1 MKFLSISF
9 LFFVMSAVTVFSA
22 NADDY
27 GLQINSYAS
36 LDSEATSLILNDGK
50 PLSLHRKPLEFS
62 FSLFNRQDRPF
73 GCVLR
78 MISQDGF
85 SIDLMNTVDHRGEYR
100 PQVVAGA
107 DYSVIPSEIQWNQWV
122 DVRLS
127 LNPKEGTIAVDYNG
141 TLVNIHSEF
150 LSKVKE
156 LRFAF
161 GNCPF
166 EGFGVNSVASVSVR
180 DVKILSDGQLVRHW
194 PLMRHSSKSTYD
206 EVVGA
211 GAAAINP
218 VWIADESISLKSV
231 YQADYD
237 HFVDVVYDGEES
249 FYIMCPDG
257 RIDVRNIV
265 TGEGSQ
271 IKPRRD
277 GGISPSNAP
286 NQSKWCNDDM
296 ILSYCIAQNRY
307 GVYDLKTNR
316 WDNKVQPDPKNI
328 YWNVTTSWDDTRGS
342 LYCFGG
348 YGFFH
353 FSNILRVF
361 TPTDPESFKI
371 VTLNKIA
378 PRFFASS
385 VVIGDSLYVFGGEGS
400 RTGNQGIVE
409 EYFYDLYR
417 VNLDTFEE
425 SLIWESDNLPFGKFI
440 PGENLVYDESEGCF
454 YTTAITDD
462 DFILVKLDV
471 DDPVIEPM
479 SLPAG
484 VRIGANIQYSNL
496 YRNKNGDALYALFI
510 QADNSQST
518 KLDIMQIALPLRPVD
533 EVIVAVSADEGGDKV
548 LPMYLI
554 LLIVILSVTV
564 TAAVVVYFIIS
575 KDVSRKRIK
584 NLKDITDLEELYD
597 FSRNSISILGH
608 FHVRNRDG
616 QDISSQFSPTLRKL
630 LSILIIYTVKYKQG
644 ILGDKLNMLIW
655 AYKPEGTASNNRNV
669 YISRLRAVLEG
680 IDGVSIVTKNKYLS
694 ISFTDEVLCDY
705 RELMRLVDEYESEK
719 DLSCLLSLVLRG
731 PLLPNLEDEWV
742 SEFKN
747 EYSSMVLSFLNEQI
761 DNPGMSE
768 SVRIR
773 LADTIML
780 YDKLNERA
788 LKIKCTISHANGN
801 IASAK
806 ESYDMFCR
814 EYASVIGEEY
824 GVSFKQIIS

>member
-9 LFFVMSAVTVFSA
+9 LFFLMSAVTVFSA

-36 LDSEATSLILNDGK
+36 LDSETTSLVLNDGK
-50 PLSLHRKPLEFS
+50 PLSLRRKPLEFS
-62 FSLFNRQDRPF
+62 FSLYNSTDRPF

-127 LNPKEGTIAVDYNG
+127 LNPKDGAIAVDYNG
-141 TLVNIHSEF
+141 TSVNIHSEY
-150 LSKVKE
+150 LKKVKE
-156 LRFAF
+156 LRFSF

-194 PLMRHSSKSTYD
+194 PLMSHSSKATYD
-206 EVVGA
+206 EVAGA
-211 GAAAINP
+211 GATAVNP
-218 VWIADESISLKSV
+218 TWLADESISLKSV
-231 YQADYD
+231 YEASYD

-257 RIDVRNIV
+257 RIDVRNVV
-265 TGEGSQ
+265 TGEESQ
-271 IKPRRD
+271 IKTRQD
-277 GGISPSNAP
+277 GGVSPSNAP
-286 NQSKWCNDDM
+286 NQARWCNDDM

-307 GVYDLKTNR
+307 GVYDLHTNR

-328 YWNVTTSWDDTRGS
+328 YWNVTTSWDEVRGS

-361 TPTDPESFKI
+361 TPSDPDSFKI

-385 VVIGDSLYVFGGEGS
+385 VVLGDSLYIFGGEGS

-409 EYFYDLYR
+409 EYFYDLYK

-425 SLIWESDNLPFGKFI
+425 TLVWESGHLPFGKFI
-440 PGENLVYDESEGCF
+440 PGENLVYDEKESCF

-462 DFILVKLDV
+462 DFILTKLHV
-471 DDPVIEPM
+471 DSPVIEPM

-484 VRIGANIQYSNL
+484 VRIGSNIQYSNL
-496 YRNKNGDALYALFI
+496 YRNKAGDALYALFI
-510 QADNSQST
+510 QSDDSQST
-518 KLDIMQIALPLRPVD
+518 KVDIMQIALPLRPVE
-533 EVIVAVSADEGGDKV
+533 EVIVSLPDEEEDKAVS
-548 LPMYLI
+548 LY
-554 LLIVILSVTV
+554 VILVTV
-564 TAAVVVYFIIS
+564 IIVTTVLVAIVVYYITN
-575 KDVSRKRIK
+575 KNVDRKRIR
-584 NLKDITDLEELYD
+584 NMKDIADLDTLYD

-630 LSILIIYTVKYKQG
+630 LAVLIIYTVKYKQG

-680 IDGVSIVTKNKYLS
+680 MDGVSINTKNKYLS
-694 ISFTDEVLCDY
+694 VSFSDEVLCDY
-705 RELMRLVDEYESEK
+705 KELMRLVDESESDH
-719 DLSCLLSLVLRG
+719 DLSRLLSLVLRG

-742 SEFKN
+742 NEFKT

-761 DNPGMSE
+761 ENEGMPE
-768 SVRIR
+768 SIRVR

-806 ESYDMFCR
+806 EAYDAFCG

-824 GVSFKQIIS
+824 GVSFKQIIT

>member
-9 LFFVMSAVTVFSA
+9 LFFLMSAVTVFSA

-36 LDSEATSLILNDGK
+36 LDSETTSLVLNDGK
-50 PLSLHRKPLEFS
+50 PLSLRRKPLEFS
-62 FSLFNRQDRPF
+62 FSLYNSTDRPF

-127 LNPKEGTIAVDYNG
+127 LNPKDGAIAVDYNG
-141 TLVNIHSEF
+141 TSVNIHSEY
-150 LSKVKE
+150 LKKVKE
-156 LRFAF
+156 LRFSF

-194 PLMRHSSKSTYD
+194 PLMSHSSKATYD
-206 EVVGA
+206 EVAGA
-211 GAAAINP
+211 GATVVNP
-218 VWIADESISLKSV
+218 TWLADESISLKSV
-231 YQADYD
+231 YEASYD

-249 FYIMCPDG
+249 FYIMYPDG
-257 RIDVRNIV
+257 QIDIRNVSNDEETHIMPSRNAGV
-265 TGEGSQ
+265 
-271 IKPRRD
+271 
-277 GGISPSNAP
+277 SPSNAP

-307 GVYDLKTNR
+307 GVYDLQTNR

-328 YWNVTTSWDDTRGS
+328 YWNVTTSWDEARGN

-361 TPTDPESFKI
+361 TPSDPDSFKI

-385 VVIGDSLYVFGGEGS
+385 VVLGDSLYIFGGEGS
-400 RTGNQGIVE
+400 RTGNQGLVE
-409 EYFYDLYR
+409 EYFYDLYK

-425 SLIWESDNLPFGKFI
+425 SLVWETDHLPFGKFI
-440 PGENLVYDESEGCF
+440 PGENLVYDETENCF

-462 DFILVKLDV
+462 DFILTKLGI
-471 DDPVIEPM
+471 DDCVIEPM

-484 VRIGANIQYSNL
+484 VRVGTNIQYSNL
-496 YRNKNGDALYALFI
+496 YRNNKGDTLYALFI
-510 QADNSQST
+510 QSDDSQST
-518 KLDIMQIALPLRPVD
+518 KVDIMQIALPLRHAD
-533 EVIVAVSADEGGDKV
+533 EVIVEVSEEEEDKALSIYV
-548 LPMYLI
+548 IM
-554 LLIVILSVTV
+554 LIVFLVTTV
-564 TAAVVVYFIIS
+564 AVAVVVYLIIN
-575 KDVSRKRIK
+575 KNAPHNRIK

-616 QDISSQFSPTLRKL
+616 KDVSSQFSPTLRKL
-630 LSILIIYTVKYKQG
+630 LSVLIIYTVKYKQG

-669 YISRLRAVLEG
+669 YISRLRAVLEE
-680 IDGVSIVTKNKYLS
+680 IDGVSINTKNKYLS
-694 ISFTDEVLCDY
+694 ISFTDDVLCDY
-705 RELMRLVDEYESEK
+705 KELMRLVDESDSNQ
-719 DLSCLLSLVLRG
+719 DLSRLLSLVLRG
-731 PLLPNLEDEWV
+731 PLLPNLEDEWIT
-742 SEFKN
+742 EFKN
-747 EYSSMVLSFLNEQI
+747 EHASMVLTFLNQQM
-761 DNPGMSE
+761 DNEGLTE
-768 SVRIR
+768 SIR
-773 LADTIML
+773 VKLADTIML

-806 ESYDMFCR
+806 EAYDAFCG

-824 GVSFKQIIS
+824 GVSFKQIIT